1 MPKQKP
7 TGFIARCP
15 WCGVITGAMDYTR
28 TDRKEAGTMLGKWLM
43 TGHVVEPRFHGNWS
57 VELKACQ
64 CNETANAELSGPRPP
79 AAEGSRSNDGLEPG
93 GTK

>member
-1 MPKQKP
+1 MTKQKP

-28 TDRKEAGTMLGKWLM
+28 TDKKEAGAMLGVWLM

-57 VELKACQ
+57 AEVKECQ
-64 CNETANAELSGPRPP
+64 CETPSNAVGKPTH
-79 AAEGSRSNDGLEPG
+79 D
-93 GTK
+93 

>member
-28 TDRKEAGTMLGKWLM
+28 TDRKEAGTMLGQWLM
-43 TGHVVEPRFHGNWS
+43 TGHVVEPRFNGSWS
-57 VELKACQ
+57 AEVLACQ
-64 CNETANAELSGPRPP
+64 CEEPSNAVGQQEAACGRSAGP
-79 AAEGSRSNDGLEPG
+79 EC
-93 GTK
+93 